1 MKFYFGAV
9 PSGLPRGARTEGVS
23 IAFIIEGGIRL
34 YTDPCNAPPGASSH
48 FSESGAATSRLPLAH
63 HCADVAAVAE
73 ALLRKGA
80 ISRRLAR
87 LAGLSCL
94 PPELV
99 RALVRT
105 AFLHD
110 LGKCNRG
117 FQAKAIPKADRGR
130 LGIYTAGHVRE
141 IAPLLNPS
149 LQLHREPAIAYAH
162 GRWRWTLALPDG
174 RALSRALDGAPFTA
188 CSSR

>member
-1 MKFYFGAV
+1 MQCTAWGK
-9 PSGLPRGARTEGVS
+9 LT
-23 IAFIIEGGIRL
+23 L
-34 YTDPCNAPPGASSH
+34 
-48 FSESGAATSRLPLAH
+48 SESGAATARLPLAH

-94 PPELV
+94 PPELI

-110 LGKCNRG
+110 SVN
-117 FQAKAIPKADRGR
+117 
-130 LGIYTAGHVRE
+130 
-141 IAPLLNPS
+141 
-149 LQLHREPAIAYAH
+149 AIADFKPRQFPRLTASDSEFTPPAMC
-162 GRWRWTLALPDG
+162 GK
-174 RALSRALDGAPFTA
+174 SRL
-188 CSSR
+188 C

>member
-1 MKFYFGAV
+1 MQCTAWGK
-9 PSGLPRGARTEGVS
+9 LT
-23 IAFIIEGGIRL
+23 L
-34 YTDPCNAPPGASSH
+34 
-48 FSESGAATSRLPLAH
+48 SESGAATARLPLAH

-94 PPELV
+94 PPELI

-117 FQAKAIPKADRGR
+117 FQAKAIPKADRDR
-130 LGIYTAGHVRE
+130 LGIYTAGHVAGNRASAE
-141 IAPLLNPS
+141 SQPPAPPGGAFHSPGAEALPQSPSARTPASACGGIAPRRPAEGGKPTRCFDPERNGS
-149 LQLHREPAIAYAH
+149 LAI
-162 GRWRWTLALPDG
+162 WRRVRPYG
-174 RALSRALDGAPFTA
+174 GGA
-188 CSSR
+188 

>member
-1 MKFYFGAV
+1 MQCTAWGK
-9 PSGLPRGARTEGVS
+9 LT
-23 IAFIIEGGIRL
+23 L
-34 YTDPCNAPPGASSH
+34 
-48 FSESGAATSRLPLAH
+48 SESGAATSRLPLAH

-94 PPELV
+94 PPELI

-117 FQAKAIPKADRGR
+117 FQAKAIPKADRDR

-162 GRWRWTLALPDG
+162 GRWRWTLALPDR